1 MENENIGDTRRN
13 IKPRENFILYLIK
26 HYLIYIIMAS
36 AIITMIFFSEF
47 LKDGAHNNQ
56 EENNK
61 LTDKEIKRK
70 YILPIVLI
78 VVVILIL
85 FIVFSV
91 RGSKNFVQIQE
102 KKLID
107 DRHKT
112 YVKRMTQNEY
122 ERCKAETTQ
131 NELQKLYENSQFK
144 KLYNERGN
152 DTKKWT
158 WQSRE
163 KDKRVVYRENEDS
176 EDIDRLSQITLS
188 DD

>member
-1 MENENIGDTRRN
+1 MEKENIGDIRRN
-13 IKPRENFILYLIK
+13 KKQSENFILYLIK
-26 HYLIYIIMAS
+26 QYLIYIIMAG

-47 LKDGAHNNQ
+47 VKEEAHII
-56 EENNK
+56 EEEIQK

-70 YILPIVLI
+70 HILPIILI

-85 FIVFSV
+85 FILFSV
-91 RGSKNFVQIQE
+91 RGSKEFVQTQE
-102 KKLID
+102 KKQID
-107 DRHKT
+107 GSRKSF
-112 YVKRMTQNEY
+112 VKRLTRDEY
-122 ERCKAETTQ
+122 ERSKAEATQ
-131 NELQKLYENSQFK
+131 KELQKLYENPQFK
-144 KLYNERGN
+144 KLFHERGD
-152 DTKKWT
+152 DTKKWA